1 MVADTASTFGIAEIL
16 DEHLVGLTPD
26 TVTYTAGTVM
36 SSLAVALT
44 AGATCLDDLDLLRPW
59 STPVWPVPS
68 TPSQPHTGGSTNSPT
83 TPTPSTNR

>member
-1 MVADTASTFGIAEIL
+1 M
-16 DEHLVGLTPD
+16 
-26 TVTYTAGTVM
+26 M